1 MPFQNLF
8 YFHPAT
14 PLQFLKKKTNY
25 VPDDDSIY

>member
-14 PLQFLKKKTNY
+14 PLQFLKKKTN